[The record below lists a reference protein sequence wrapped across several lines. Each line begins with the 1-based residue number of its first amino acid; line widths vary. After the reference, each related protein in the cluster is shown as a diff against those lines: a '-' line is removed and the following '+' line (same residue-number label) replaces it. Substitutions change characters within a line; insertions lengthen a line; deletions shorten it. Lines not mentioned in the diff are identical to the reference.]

1 MADKTTT
8 PFDQLRKHK
17 DVHVELLG
25 ADSNAFAIMGRA
37 AQAMRRAGKTE
48 DEVKAYT
55 DAATEGDYDHLLG
68 VTMYVF
74 DH

>member
-8 PFDQLRKHK
+8 PFDQLVKHK
-17 DVHVELLG
+17 DVFVALLG
-25 ADSNAFAIMGRA
+25 EDGNAYAVMGRA
-37 AQAMRRAGKTE
+37 GQAMRRAGKTE
-48 DEVKAYT
+48 DEVKAYM